1 MKNEDCSKESEKAT
15 DGKQESSTV
24 TSISPPQKMKPPQI
38 TNESTNKNKDVLV
51 GSVKHEMFM
60 SSEMSSEKDGE
71 VKDGPKHEI
80 VSMRDKYAGKYLFF
94 YFVTN
99 KSYFDILLPELVAHN
114 SRLVEILQTTLQLQ
128 TDLFSRFLSFFSSK
142 RWKSQNTF

>member
-1 MKNEDCSKESEKAT
+1 MKNEDCSKESEMAT
-15 DGKQESSTV
+15 DGNQESSTV

-38 TNESTNKNKDVLV
+38 TNESTNKNKEQPVLV
-51 GSVKHEMFM
+51 GVVKHEMFM

-94 YFVTN
+94 YFVTKN
-99 KSYFDILLPELVAHN
+99 H
-114 SRLVEILQTTLQLQ
+114 T
-128 TDLFSRFLSFFSSK
+128 
-142 RWKSQNTF
+142 

>member
-38 TNESTNKNKDVLV
+38 TNESTNNKKEQPVLV
-51 GSVKHEMFM
+51 GSLKHEMFM
-60 SSEMSSEKDGE
+60 SSEMSSEKDEE

-80 VSMRDKYAGKYLFF
+80 VSMKDKYAGK
-94 YFVTN
+94 
-99 KSYFDILLPELVAHN
+99 
-114 SRLVEILQTTLQLQ
+114 
-128 TDLFSRFLSFFSSK
+128 
-142 RWKSQNTF
+142 

>member
-1 MKNEDCSKESEKAT
+1 MKNGSKESEKAT
-15 DGKQESSTV
+15 DGNQESSTV

-38 TNESTNKNKDVLV
+38 TNESTNKNNEQPVLVGSLNNNNNNNNKNKEQPALV

-80 VSMRDKYAGKYLFF
+80 VSMKDKYAGK
-94 YFVTN
+94 
-99 KSYFDILLPELVAHN
+99 
-114 SRLVEILQTTLQLQ
+114 
-128 TDLFSRFLSFFSSK
+128 
-142 RWKSQNTF
+142 

>member
-38 TNESTNKNKDVLV
+38 TNESTNKNKEQPVLVGSVNKNKENKNKNKKKEQPALV

-60 SSEMSSEKDGE
+60 SSEMSSETDEE

-80 VSMRDKYAGKYLFF
+80 VSMKDKYAGK
-94 YFVTN
+94 
-99 KSYFDILLPELVAHN
+99 
-114 SRLVEILQTTLQLQ
+114 
-128 TDLFSRFLSFFSSK
+128 
-142 RWKSQNTF
+142 

>member
-38 TNESTNKNKDVLV
+38 TNESTNKNKEQPALV

-60 SSEMSSEKDGE
+60 SSEMSSETDEE
-71 VKDGPKHEI
+71 VKNGPKHEI
-80 VSMRDKYAGKYLFF
+80 VSMKDKYAGK
-94 YFVTN
+94 
-99 KSYFDILLPELVAHN
+99 
-114 SRLVEILQTTLQLQ
+114 
-128 TDLFSRFLSFFSSK
+128 
-142 RWKSQNTF
+142 